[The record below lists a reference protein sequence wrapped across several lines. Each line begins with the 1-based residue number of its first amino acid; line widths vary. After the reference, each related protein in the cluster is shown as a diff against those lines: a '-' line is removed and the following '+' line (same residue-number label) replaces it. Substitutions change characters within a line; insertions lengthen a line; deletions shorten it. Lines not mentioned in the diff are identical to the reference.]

1 MSYKYSSK
9 RKENL
14 EQQKILLKIESEEAD
29 TTQTDLIKPPPVTP
43 VTKNP
48 VLAGDMVKEIEE
60 KKRDDILST
69 INELE
74 GLNAM
79 LSSLSTSYAADV
91 KTLNDLAIESDK
103 WKTIVNDYRAIAF
116 PTVWEKAFGSSN
128 KEAEEI
134 YNNAKNSLIE
144 IEKERLNISNKWL
157 QNEYK
162 WIDNKQYLV
171 DFSGEL
177 RDPYLFTGKGEK
189 NLYMPPLM
197 RIEKK
202 KELVETLE
210 AELASKKKDYIS
222 NYLSGSPNP
231 EFEYESILDEIQF
244 NQEIDSPDK
253 ATRESLIFRGGRDLP
268 GVNRSWYN

>member
-14 EQQKILLKIESEEAD
+14 EQQKILLKIESEESD
-29 TTQTDLIKPPPVTP
+29 TNKVAPVKPPPVTP
-43 VTKNP
+43 ITKNP
-48 VLAGDMVKEIEE
+48 GLAVDMVKEIEQ
-60 KKRDDILST
+60 KKRDDILGT

-74 GLNAM
+74 GLNTM

-144 IEKERLNISNKWL
+144 IEKERLNISDKWL

-162 WIDNKQYLV
+162 WVDNKQYIV

-177 RDPYLFTGKGEK
+177 RDPYLFTGEGDK

-197 RIEKK
+197 RIEKQ

-210 AELASKKKDYIS
+210 AELASKKKDYTS

-231 EFEYESILDEIQF
+231 EFEYESILDEIKF
-244 NQEIDSPDK
+244 EQELDSPDK
-253 ATRESLIFRGGRDLP
+253 ATRESLIFRDGRDLP